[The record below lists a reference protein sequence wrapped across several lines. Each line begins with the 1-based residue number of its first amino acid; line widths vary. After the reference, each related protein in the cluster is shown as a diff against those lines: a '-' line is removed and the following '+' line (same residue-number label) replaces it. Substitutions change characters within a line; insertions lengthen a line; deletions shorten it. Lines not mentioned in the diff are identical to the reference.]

1 MRLVITE
8 KPSVAGSIAKV
19 LGADKK
25 KDGYLEGNDC
35 LISWCVGHLIELERP
50 EAYREEWGKWTY
62 ESLPIV
68 PEHWKYQV
76 KESTKKQYKILFKL
90 LHDERVSEVICATD
104 AGREGELIFRL
115 VYEMAECKKP
125 VKRLW
130 ISSMEERA
138 IKDGFENLKDGNE
151 YDNLYDSARC
161 RQQADWLVGINATRL
176 FSVLNR
182 GKILKVGRVQTP
194 TLAMLA
200 EREEKIR
207 NFKKEDYYTVHLQ
220 KENLDMVSRVFADKK
235 AAEEV
240 AKSCKGGNAIVTS
253 IVREEKNVMPPLLY
267 DLTTLQ
273 RDANRLL
280 GFTAKQTLEYTQS
293 LYEKKLCTY
302 PRTDSR
308 YLSDDTAHTAEQV
321 IEAVF
326 KQFSFIPPVIFNPN
340 IARILDSKKVTD
352 HHAII
357 PTMEICRADL
367 AAVPET
373 ERKILSLMA
382 ARLLSAVCEKHTY
395 QTVKAEF
402 NCNGHSFSASG
413 KIVLLEGFKVFEEAY
428 KTAFV
433 KAEKSK
439 AEEKSLP
446 ELAEGMVFDNVQTKV
461 AKNHTSPPKRF
472 TEDSLLSAMERAG
485 SEDMEADVERKG
497 LGTPATRADTIEK
510 LVKEGYVKRE
520 KKQLSVTED
529 GMRLVGIVPDVIK
542 SPKLTADW
550 ENELSLVAKGE
561 VSREKFMENIE
572 TMVAQLV
579 YTYQDE
585 NEVRKSRMEQE
596 ILGSCP
602 KCGSD
607 IRKGKYGAYCSGKC
621 GMKVSQY
628 YTTPFTDEQV
638 RKLLVGEEI
647 LLKDVPGKNKK
658 PYDVYLK
665 PTGIEEYQ
673 YEKDGKMVAGW
684 QFRYEKTYPKK
695 QKGKQ

>member
-8 KPSVAGSIAKV
+8 KPSVAGNIAKV

-25 KDGYLEGNDC
+25 KEGYLEGNSY

-50 EAYREEWGKWTY
+50 EAYRQEWEKWTY
-62 ESLPIV
+62 ESLPIL
-68 PEHWKYQV
+68 PEHWRYQV
-76 KESTKKQYKILFKL
+76 KENTKKQYQILFKL

-130 ISSMEERA
+130 ISSMEEGA
-138 IKDGFENLKDGNE
+138 IKDGFENLRDGNE

-182 GKILKVGRVQTP
+182 GKTLKVGRVQTP

-220 KENLDMVSRVFADKK
+220 TENLDMVSRVFADKK

-240 AKSCKGGNAIVTS
+240 AKSCKGGNTMVTS
-253 IVREEKNVMPPLLY
+253 VVREEKNVMPPLLY

-302 PRTDSR
+302 PRTDSL
-308 YLSDDTAHTAEQV
+308 YLSDDMGQTAEQI

-326 KQFSFIPPVIFNPN
+326 RQFSFIPPVIFNPN
-340 IARILDSKKVTD
+340 ITRILDSKKVTD

-357 PTMEICRADL
+357 LTMEICRADL

-373 ERKILSLMA
+373 ERKILSLIA

-402 NCNGHSFSASG
+402 ICNGHSFSASG
-413 KIVLLEGFKVFEEAY
+413 KVVLLEGFKVFEEAY

-439 AEEKSLP
+439 TEEKSLP

-472 TEDSLLSAMERAG
+472 TEDSLLSAMERG
-485 SEDMEADVERKG
+485 S
-497 LGTPATRADTIEK
+497 
-510 LVKEGYVKRE
+510 VK
-520 KKQLSVTED
+520 
-529 GMRLVGIVPDVIK
+529 
-542 SPKLTADW
+542 
-550 ENELSLVAKGE
+550 
-561 VSREKFMENIE
+561 
-572 TMVAQLV
+572 
-579 YTYQDE
+579 
-585 NEVRKSRMEQE
+585 
-596 ILGSCP
+596 
-602 KCGSD
+602 
-607 IRKGKYGAYCSGKC
+607 
-621 GMKVSQY
+621 
-628 YTTPFTDEQV
+628 
-638 RKLLVGEEI
+638 
-647 LLKDVPGKNKK
+647 
-658 PYDVYLK
+658 
-665 PTGIEEYQ
+665 
-673 YEKDGKMVAGW
+673 
-684 QFRYEKTYPKK
+684 
-695 QKGKQ
+695 

>member
-1 MRLVITE
+1 M
-8 KPSVAGSIAKV
+8 
-19 LGADKK
+19 
-25 KDGYLEGNDC
+25 
-35 LISWCVGHLIELERP
+35 
-50 EAYREEWGKWTY
+50 
-62 ESLPIV
+62 
-68 PEHWKYQV
+68 
-76 KESTKKQYKILFKL
+76 
-90 LHDERVSEVICATD
+90 
-104 AGREGELIFRL
+104 
-115 VYEMAECKKP
+115 
-125 VKRLW
+125 
-130 ISSMEERA
+130 
-138 IKDGFENLKDGNE
+138 
-151 YDNLYDSARC
+151 DS
-161 RQQADWLVGINATRL
+161 
-176 FSVLNR
+176 
-182 GKILKVGRVQTP
+182 
-194 TLAMLA
+194 
-200 EREEKIR
+200 
-207 NFKKEDYYTVHLQ
+207 
-220 KENLDMVSRVFADKK
+220 
-235 AAEEV
+235 
-240 AKSCKGGNAIVTS
+240 
-253 IVREEKNVMPPLLY
+253 
-267 DLTTLQ
+267 
-273 RDANRLL
+273 
-280 GFTAKQTLEYTQS
+280 
-293 LYEKKLCTY
+293 
-302 PRTDSR
+302 
-308 YLSDDTAHTAEQV
+308 AEQV

-373 ERKILSLMA
+373 ERKILSLIA

-402 NCNGHSFSASG
+402 VCNGHVFSASG

-550 ENELSLVAKGE
+550 ENELSLVAKGK
-561 VSREKFMENIE
+561 VSRETFMENIE

-585 NEVRKSRMEQE
+585 NEVRKSRIEQ
-596 ILGSCP
+596 G
-602 KCGSD
+602 D
-607 IRKGKYGAYCSGKC
+607 IGKLSEMRFGY
-621 GMKVSQY
+621 
-628 YTTPFTDEQV
+628 
-638 RKLLVGEEI
+638 
-647 LLKDVPGKNKK
+647 
-658 PYDVYLK
+658 
-665 PTGIEEYQ
+665 
-673 YEKDGKMVAGW
+673 
-684 QFRYEKTYPKK
+684 
-695 QKGKQ
+695 